1 MKFRSKID
9 LWLIVLLSVVALSTI
24 LPLFWQFSWLL
35 FVIDVAEIVLLY
47 DMFFHTYY
55 KIEDS
60 RLIVKSGSALTSAYD
75 ISSIQS
81 VSPTRT
87 ILSAPALSLDRLKI
101 KLKSGE
107 DIVISPKDKQSFIAA
122 LVEQNPG
129 IEVEGRIL

>member
-1 MKFRSKID
+1 MIFRSKID

-55 KIEDS
+55 RIEGS
-60 RLIVKSGSALTSAYD
+60 RLIVKSGSALTFTYD
-75 ISSIQS
+75 IYSIQS

-87 ILSAPALSLDRLKI
+87 LLSAPALSLDRLKLTM
-101 KLKSGE
+101 KGGE
-107 DIVISPKDKQSFIAA
+107 TVVISPKDKDGLIREMPNVNPEIKI
-122 LVEQNPG
+122 VEK
-129 IEVEGRIL
+129 

>member
-1 MKFRSKID
+1 MIFRSKID

-55 KIEDS
+55 RIEGS
-60 RLIVKSGSALTSAYD
+60 RLIVKNGSALTFTYD

-87 ILSAPALSLDRLKI
+87 LLSAPALSLDRLKLTM
-101 KLKSGE
+101 KGGE
-107 DIVISPKDKQSFIAA
+107 TVVISPKDKDGLIRE
-122 LVEQNPG
+122 LLNVNPEIKIVEK
-129 IEVEGRIL
+129 

>member
-1 MKFRSKID
+1 M
-9 LWLIVLLSVVALSTI
+9 IVLLSVVALSTI

-55 KIEDS
+55 RIEGS
-60 RLIVKSGSALTSAYD
+60 RLIVKNGSALTFTYD

-87 ILSAPALSLDRLKI
+87 LLSAPALSLDRLKLTM
-101 KLKSGE
+101 KGGE
-107 DIVISPKDKQSFIAA
+107 TVVISPKDKDGLIRE
-122 LVEQNPG
+122 LLNVNPEIKIVEK
-129 IEVEGRIL
+129 

>member
-1 MKFRSKID
+1 M
-9 LWLIVLLSVVALSTI
+9 LLSVVALSTI

-55 KIEDS
+55 RIEGS
-60 RLIVKSGSALTSAYD
+60 RLIVKNGSALTFTYD

-87 ILSAPALSLDRLKI
+87 LLSAPALSLDRLKLTM
-101 KLKSGE
+101 KGGE
-107 DIVISPKDKQSFIAA
+107 TVVISPKDKDGLIRE
-122 LVEQNPG
+122 LLNVNPEIKIVEK
-129 IEVEGRIL
+129 